1 MRSFR
6 DLEVYAKTLECA
18 VAVASSV
25 RKMVPEFLHNEGMT
39 NCALSIPLWIA
50 EAHSIRFADRKESI
64 ALLEKAMA
72 GCNKMVVYF
81 EEATEFMAERAR
93 SARCHSILNLLMNS

>member
-1 MRSFR
+1 MIPEKKQYSSSWKFYPKKPMRSFR

-81 EEATEFMAERAR
+81 EEATG
-93 SARCHSILNLLMNS
+93 IY